1 MVWLSALKYLST
13 NEKTLNEKYMYPVM
27 VTVVMAGVIVAAAA
41 SIRAAL

>member
-1 MVWLSALKYLST
+1 MGWFSALKHLST
-13 NEKTLNEKYMYPVM
+13 NEKILNEMYRYPVM